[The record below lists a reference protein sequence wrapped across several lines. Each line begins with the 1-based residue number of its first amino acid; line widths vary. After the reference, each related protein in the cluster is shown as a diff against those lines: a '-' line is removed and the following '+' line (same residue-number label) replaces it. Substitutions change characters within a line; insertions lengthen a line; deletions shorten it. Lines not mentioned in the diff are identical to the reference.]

1 MQGSKRVNIAG
12 TSALRG
18 SIDTSSAAVV
28 NEDTVQTLRSK
39 VVLLEKDLERR
50 QESYI
55 VRERAF
61 KTRIDE
67 LESELENQRQS
78 KTGWMKSD
86 TKMAKLK
93 GMQQAIIENVELVQD
108 RTAKVL
114 QEQERDL
121 LRAFRARLFD
131 VQTELEK
138 EKSKKEDGASAWM
151 DRSRQLEA
159 ELEWTKEVADRLER
173 VNQTLLQENNRLKS
187 QFKSQEEDR
196 GFLIKQLV
204 AVKKDNAKL
213 RGEFVALEEENG
225 CLRQDVA
232 DTRPTP
238 GGGTGTG
245 TNTGTHEAT
254 STNGAVHAKRSTVG
268 RQSVVG
274 GGLPTIGSQQQQ
286 ADIDMDDRYKDI
298 NKRLRRL
305 LAEERKS
312 LQTVRQ
318 NYAVELANRTDMELL
333 LRKCVEDVRKEIA
346 RRRIEANNVGGSDL
360 VKLYS
365 RNPGAIP
372 VEEFTQDDRERAL
385 ELLLSQE
392 RVVTLLYAKTF
403 PISKSSQVQAV
414 GGSTQISIDVPELG
428 QDGAQ
433 ETTAVQHR
441 PSTSGGLLPAII
453 SGQVSSLQRPQTSG
467 EYT

>member
-1 MQGSKRVNIAG
+1 MQGSKRANLGG

-18 SIDTSSAAVV
+18 AIDNTTGAVN

-61 KTRIDE
+61 KTRIEE
-67 LESELENQRQS
+67 LESELESQRQS

-86 TKMAKLK
+86 SKMTKLK

-138 EKSKKEDGASAWM
+138 EKTKKEDGASAWM
-151 DRSRQLEA
+151 EKSRQLEA

-213 RGEFVALEEENG
+213 RGEFVALEEENTS
-225 CLRQDVA
+225 LRQDVA
-232 DTRPTP
+232 DGRPVA
-238 GGGTGTG
+238 GSGTGAIDATASSS
-245 TNTGTHEAT
+245 NVQVIVLFCVDFLIHE
-254 STNGAVHAKRSTVG
+254 KI
-268 RQSVVG
+268 
-274 GGLPTIGSQQQQ
+274 LTI
-286 ADIDMDDRYKDI
+286 
-298 NKRLRRL
+298 
-305 LAEERKS
+305 
-312 LQTVRQ
+312 
-318 NYAVELANRTDMELL
+318 
-333 LRKCVEDVRKEIA
+333 
-346 RRRIEANNVGGSDL
+346 
-360 VKLYS
+360 
-365 RNPGAIP
+365 
-372 VEEFTQDDRERAL
+372 
-385 ELLLSQE
+385 
-392 RVVTLLYAKTF
+392 
-403 PISKSSQVQAV
+403 
-414 GGSTQISIDVPELG
+414 
-428 QDGAQ
+428 
-433 ETTAVQHR
+433 
-441 PSTSGGLLPAII
+441 
-453 SGQVSSLQRPQTSG
+453 
-467 EYT
+467 

>member
-1 MQGSKRVNIAG
+1 MQNSKRVTNTLSSTTHGGGGEDTI
-12 TSALRG
+12 SSLRG
-18 SIDTSSAAVV
+18 
-28 NEDTVQTLRSK
+28 K
-39 VVLLEKDLERR
+39 VGLLETDLARR
-50 QESYI
+50 QESYVI
-55 VRERAF
+55 RERAF
-61 KTRIDE
+61 KTRIEE
-67 LESELENQRQS
+67 LEAEIAGHRNI
-78 KTGWMKSD
+78 KTGWMKD
-86 TKMAKLK
+86 NEQMKKLK
-93 GMQQAIIENVELVQD
+93 QAQKHIIENVELVQD

-151 DRSRQLEA
+151 ERSRQLEA

-173 VNQTLLQENNRLKS
+173 NNQSLLQENNRLKS
-187 QFKSQEEDR
+187 QLKSQEEDR

-225 CLRQDVA
+225 QLRLSEVK
-232 DTRPTP
+232 
-238 GGGTGTG
+238 GGGTT
-245 TNTGTHEAT
+245 TAAAPTD
-254 STNGAVHAKRSTVG
+254 SAKRNTALKGDTLGSF
-268 RQSVVG
+268 
-274 GGLPTIGSQQQQ
+274 IG
-286 ADIDMDDRYKDI
+286 DPDMDERYKEI

-312 LQTVRQ
+312 LQQVRQ
-318 NYAVELANRTDMELL
+318 NYAQELSSRTEMELL
-333 LRKCVEDVRKEIA
+333 LRKSVEDVRKEIA
-346 RRRIEANNVGGSDL
+346 RRRIEASAMAGSDL

-372 VEEFTQDDRERAL
+372 VDDFTQEDRERAV

-403 PISKSSQVQAV
+403 PVMSRQTAGGMQLEGAPEYIVSDASSA
-414 GGSTQISIDVPELG
+414 GRPHSSSI
-428 QDGAQ
+428 
-433 ETTAVQHR
+433 
-441 PSTSGGLLPAII
+441 GLPAALPAI
-453 SGQVSSLQRPQTSG
+453 GGARPQTG
-467 EYT
+467 DT